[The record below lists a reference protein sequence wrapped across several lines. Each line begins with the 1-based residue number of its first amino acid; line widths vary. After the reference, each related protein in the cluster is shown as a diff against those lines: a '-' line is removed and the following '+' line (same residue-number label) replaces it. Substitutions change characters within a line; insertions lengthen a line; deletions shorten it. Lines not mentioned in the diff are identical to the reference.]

1 MSHRR
6 HPPTLNC
13 LVLALLA
20 ATAQAQQA
28 PVQQLER
35 VEVTGSSIKRI
46 QKEGATPVQLV
57 SREMIERSG
66 ASNLGEL
73 LISNPAFS
81 GADDSAFSLG
91 PTLSGSQGAA
101 VHGFGNA
108 DTLVLLNGRR
118 LAAYPVGGSYVD
130 LNSIPLDLIERIE
143 ILRDGASALYGSDA
157 VAGVVN
163 VITKRELRGYG
174 VALSAG
180 QSSRSDGDRLRGS
193 ISAGW
198 GDLGRDAFNVML
210 GAEVERIDRIFT
222 KDRPET
228 ASADLRPFG
237 LGDDRLPTSPEP
249 NVYFIDDNRY
259 APILPCKAPLPAEGV
274 EVESAQPGKVCA
286 FDPNTTTLLQPKVES
301 RAFFAA
307 LNAQLPGDNRL
318 RVEFFDK
325 RKESGNFL
333 NPQPMSGTVLAA
345 DPINPYGVNV
355 IWLFRPVDPRLFRRK
370 DVEVGAQRLL
380 ASLEG
385 VWGDFDWTAT
395 VARASSDY
403 TERGGGYFINSL
415 FTAALRNRVINPFT
429 GKLNPDDLVPLTAT
443 PVRTAETTLEYA
455 DFKLSGPVAKLGGR
469 DVLMATGAGYTQ
481 EAYRNTP
488 DPLQVGGLLR
498 SDPQL
503 ALVNADRKIAYL
515 FTEAIVPLAPGVE
528 VQAALRY
535 DKYSKV
541 GSTTNPKVSL
551 RWELTPQWL
560 LRSSIGRGFRAPT
573 LEDLFASDTT
583 GFPNVIDFQGCASA
597 GISPDNCTPKQIFT
611 AVKSNPALKP
621 EKTRANTL
629 GLAWAPVP
637 EALLSVDWISLDKRD
652 AIAALDVQ
660 TILDNPDLP
669 VAGYGVARNLVRRLA
684 NGQIDPDTSTPAIIA
699 PTANLAAIRTRLL
712 DLGVRWD
719 TRARGV
725 KWRVENR
732 LTRLLKREAEPA
744 PGIGFEEWSDLAGF
758 AKWRNSLSLNADL
771 GAWSGGLSVNSI
783 ASFLDAS
790 SPAGVTAGTRRVP
803 SWTTAD
809 LRLGYKG
816 LLGKDSSLELLVKN
830 VSDEPTPLSIALNTA
845 TKVDFNHSAVGR
857 FYQLS
862 LRTKF

>member
-1 MSHRR
+1 MPLRR
-6 HPPTLNC
+6 HPPTLSA
-13 LVLALLA
+13 LAMALLA
-20 ATAQAQQA
+20 TLAQAQA
-28 PVQQLER
+28 PQQLER

-73 LISNPAFS
+73 LISNPAFA
-81 GADDSAFSLG
+81 GADDSGFSLG

-101 VHGFGNA
+101 IHGFGNN

-130 LNSIPLDLIERIE
+130 LNAIPLDLIERIE

-163 VITKRELRGYG
+163 VITKRDARGYG

-180 QSSRSDGDRLRGS
+180 QSSRSDGDRLRAS
-193 ISAGW
+193 LSAGF
-198 GDLGRDAFNVML
+198 GSLGKDGFNLML
-210 GAEVERIDRIFT
+210 GAEFERIDPIYSR
-222 KDRPET
+222 DRPET

-259 APILPCKAPLPAEGV
+259 APIQPCKPPLPAAGV

-286 FDPNTTTLLQPKVES
+286 FDPNSTTLNQPKVES
-301 RAFFAA
+301 RAFYAA
-307 LNAQLPGDNRL
+307 LNAQLPGASLLRL
-318 RVEFFDK
+318 EFFDK
-325 RKESGNFL
+325 QKESGNFL
-333 NPQPMSGTVLAA
+333 NPQPMTGLVTAA
-345 DPINPYGVNV
+345 DPINPYGVDV

-370 DVEVGAQRLL
+370 DIEVGAQRLL
-380 ASLEG
+380 ASLDG
-385 VWGDFDWTAT
+385 SWGDFDWTAT
-395 VARASSDY
+395 VARAHSDY
-403 TERGGGYFINSL
+403 TERGSGYFINSL

-429 GKLNPDDLVPLTAT
+429 NRLNPDDLVPLTGT
-443 PVRTAETTLEYA
+443 PVRTAETTLQYA
-455 DFKLSGPVAKLGGR
+455 DFKLSGAVAKLGGR
-469 DVLMATGAGYTQ
+469 DVLMAAGAGYTQ
-481 EAYRNTP
+481 EDYRNTP

-503 ALVNADRKIAYL
+503 ALVDADRKVAYA
-515 FTEAIVPLAPGVE
+515 FAEAIVPLAPGVE
-528 VQAALRY
+528 VQAALRH
-535 DKYSKV
+535 DRYSLI
-541 GSTTNPKVSL
+541 GSTTNPKLSL

-560 LRSSIGRGFRAPT
+560 LRASAGRGFRAPT

-611 AVKSNPALKP
+611 AVKSNPSLKP
-621 EKTRANTL
+621 EKTRSSTL
-629 GLAWAPVP
+629 GLAWSPVP
-637 EALLSVDWISLDKRD
+637 AALFSVDWISLEKTD

-669 VAGYGVARNLVRRLA
+669 VAGYGTARNLVRRLA
-684 NGQIDPDTSTPAIIA
+684 NGQIDPDTSAPAIIA

-712 DLGVRWD
+712 DVGGRWD
-719 TRARGV
+719 FRLDGW
-725 KWRVENR
+725 KLRVENR

-758 AKWRNSLSLNADL
+758 AKWRNNLSLNADV
-771 GAWSGGLSVNSI
+771 GAWTAGLAVNSI

-790 SPAGVTAGTRRVP
+790 SPSGVTGGTRRVP

-809 LRLGYKG
+809 LRLGYRG
-816 LLGKDSSLELLVKN
+816 LLGKDSSIELLVKN
-830 VSDEPTPLSIALNTA
+830 VSDEATPLSIALNTA

-857 FYQLS
+857 YFQLS